1 MHLSSLDQLASH
13 NEILSDITLS
23 SRQVSQHENPFSRC
37 ENDRDIHS
45 HHKVRIDGTI
55 MAMLLF
61 FPLLLSVSLFLFS
74 TAFAITP
81 LLTCEKYHW
90 CPIVE
95 TAKVRQTS
103 NALSIVVLF
112 SSSFSTMFD
121 SQKLCRIRKDLLRGK
136 LWERVS
142 QAILCHLAVSNGSC
156 CFMAA
161 AASGS
166 NLPERSSTFRL
177 SPSSGWCFWS
187 RFQISRGKWFSPTLR

>member
-1 MHLSSLDQLASH
+1 
-13 NEILSDITLS
+13 
-23 SRQVSQHENPFSRC
+23 
-37 ENDRDIHS
+37 
-45 HHKVRIDGTI
+45 

-90 CPIVE
+90 CPIME
-95 TAKVRQTS
+95 TAKVQETS

-121 SQKLCRIRKDLLRGK
+121 SQKLCRIRKDLLRRK
-136 LWERVS
+136 LWERVL

-156 CFMAA
+156 GFMAA

-187 RFQISRGKWFSPTLR
+187 RFQISRGKWFFSHPKIWHDCGEAVDDPGGLLHQVLGGELVQQSRHCHVVATQEHHLALLLRYDQL